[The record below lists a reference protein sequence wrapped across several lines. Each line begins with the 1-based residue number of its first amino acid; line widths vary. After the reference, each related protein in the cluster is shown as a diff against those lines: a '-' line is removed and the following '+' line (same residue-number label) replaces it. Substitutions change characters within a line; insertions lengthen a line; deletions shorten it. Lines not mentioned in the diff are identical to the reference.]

1 MSSGAG
7 EPNGASVQAA
17 RTSHLA
23 IVVACVAFGLFW
35 GNNTVVFAGLLQSA
49 GFDALIQMLWRS
61 LFFMLLVPV
70 LATARRLPVGL
81 TVAALIVQV
90 AVVASDIPAGPL
102 PAVQL
107 ARLIAYAGYMSFFLV
122 AFALYFFTLPKRVA
136 PFAVF
141 AAFVCSYLVS
151 TLYYSLGTPPLVRA
165 LASLAATCALVAGLA
180 RRGLLA
186 RRRAARA
193 CEPASAHAPEPA
205 GSPDVAP
212 LYRLRNTYRTIAGSF
227 VRIYGRDR
235 GATATM
241 GVFGGSVVL
250 LLLVFQIWFQLSN
263 LDPAARSEYATPLYG
278 ALSIVGLC
286 ALFAPFVRAGSRTIA
301 LFPIVSLGVFVLS
314 QVAVLVWWEQA
325 LLIMSVFTG
334 IWFAAFQLVLMLHC
348 GELSPDGGLADAGA
362 GPSADPDPAFPRA
375 ARYSF
380 GMGACMLVLA
390 VGNAVARIFLGDA
403 PLGYGDI
410 STLAFVMMLFLVV
423 TFAAET
429 FALVKRTAERSAA
442 NAGDP
447 GAQDAAPM
455 PAATPDRTVDALC
468 ARYGVTPRERAVLQ
482 MYITGRTA
490 THIAVQLS
498 LSESTVK
505 TYLRR
510 IYAKCDVHSREELL
524 DLLEAL

>member
-81 TVAALIVQV
+81 AVAALAVQV
-90 AVVASDIPAGPL
+90 AVVASDIPAGLL

-193 CEPASAHAPEPA
+193 CEPASADAPEPA

-212 LYRLRNTYRTIAGSF
+212 LYRLRNTYRTVAGSF

-348 GELSPDGGLADAGA
+348 GELSPEGGLAD
-362 GPSADPDPAFPRA
+362 ADPDPAFPRA
-375 ARYSF
+375 ALYSF

-390 VGNAVARIFLGDA
+390 AGNAVARVFLGSA

-429 FALVKRTAERSAA
+429 FTLVKRMAGRSTSNAE
-442 NAGDP
+442 NP
-447 GAQDAAPM
+447 EAQDGAPM
-455 PAATPDRTVDALC
+455 PAAAPDRTVDALC
-468 ARYGVTPRERAVLQ
+468 TRYGVTPRERAVLQ

-490 THIAVQLS
+490 THIADQLS

-510 IYAKCDVHSREELL
+510 IYTKCDVHSREELL